1 MTCHVFGLFT
11 EKKNVK
17 SSDYRELFLEGAI
30 FIVGNQNLPQM
41 FHKDVYDYHM
51 FYVSIKC
58 I

>member
-1 MTCHVFGLFT
+1 MFSGYLQ
-11 EKKNVK
+11 KKIVK
-17 SSDYRELFLEGAI
+17 SSDYRELLLEGAI
-30 FIVGNQNLPQM
+30 FIVGNQNLQQM